1 MGEADRYQEYKIR
14 KRQFTLGQ
22 PGNALMWLF
31 AFNVIFYL
39 VLLTIK
45 TGLSVNEQSQ
55 NVFYTQVVNWFQLP
69 AGLLKL
75 SERPW
80 TTLTYMFSDVALLR
94 ALSNML
100 WLWAFGS
107 ILQNLTGNKKLIPV
121 YLYGGLSG
129 ALFFIVASNLIP
141 SNKAALDTAGLLG
154 ANAAI
159 MSVAVAAT
167 LIAPDYRF
175 FSHIRGGIPIWVLT
189 VVYIA
194 IDLAG
199 VASQQ
204 AAQAIAHIG
213 GAAAGLLFVLLLRR
227 QIDGSNWMNNVYG
240 WVINLFNP
248 DRKKK
253 NNSVKEKV
261 FYKAGNRKPFS
272 KTSNITEQRIDEI
285 LDKISQKGYRYL
297 TEEEKNIL
305 RRASEE

>member
-1 MGEADRYQEYKIR
+1 MGEADRYQEYKIKKYR
-14 KRQFTLGQ
+14 FTLGQ

-55 NVFYTQVVNWFQLP
+55 HVFYTQVVNWFQLP
-69 AGLLKL
+69 AGLSKL

-94 ALSNML
+94 AISNML

-121 YLYGGLSG
+121 YLYGGLAG

-141 SNKAALDTAGLLG
+141 SNKVALDTAGLLG

-199 VASQQ
+199 VASHQ

-213 GAAAGLLFVLLLRR
+213 GAAAGSLFVLLLRR

-248 DRKKK
+248 ERKKK
-253 NNSVKEKV
+253 NNPVKEKV
-261 FYKAGNRKPFS
+261 FYNAGNRKPFS
-272 KTSNITEQRIDEI
+272 KTSNVTEQRIDEI